1 MTATHATTPFK
12 ALLLSSLIGSLAFA
26 QTVAA
31 DWSINNKASAVQFV
45 SIKKGSIGEVHH
57 FGELN
62 GTLTKAGALTAS
74 ITLASVDTGIE
85 IRNTRM
91 QEHLFETTKFPLA
104 TISAQIEPTVL
115 KSLKTGKS
123 KALQVPFELDLH
135 GKKVTLL
142 ADVIVNPQKGGNLV
156 VTTAKPI
163 LLNATDF
170 GFAAGIDQ
178 LKALAGLD
186 TIASSIP
193 VTVQLTLEK

>member
-1 MTATHATTPFK
+1 MKTTQFRNPLK
-12 ALLLSSLIGSLAFA
+12 AILWSGVISSLAFA

-31 DWSINNKASAVQFV
+31 DWSINNQSSAVQFV

-57 FGELN
+57 FGEIS
-62 GTLTKAGALTAS
+62 GTLTKTGELTAS

-91 QEHLFETTKFPLA
+91 QEQLFEITKFPLA
-104 TISAQIEPTVL
+104 TISAQIDPALLQRL
-115 KSLKTGKS
+115 KSGKS
-123 KALQVPFELDLH
+123 KTLQVPFELDLH

-142 ADVIVNPQKGGNLV
+142 ADVIVNPQKGGDLV

-170 GFAAGIDQ
+170 GFTAGIDK
-178 LKALAGLD
+178 LKELAGLD
-186 TIASSIP
+186 AIASSIP

>member
-1 MTATHATTPFK
+1 MTATQFISPLK
-12 ALLLSSLIGSLAFA
+12 AILLSGVISSLAFT

-31 DWSINNKASAVQFV
+31 DWSINNQSSAVQFV

-57 FGELN
+57 FGELS
-62 GTLTKAGALTAS
+62 GTLTKAGTLKAS

-91 QEHLFETTKFPLA
+91 QEYFFETTKFPLA
-104 TISAQIEPTVL
+104 TISAQIDPALL
-115 KSLKTGKS
+115 KRLKAGKS
-123 KALQVPFELDLH
+123 KTLQVPFELDLH
-135 GKKVTLL
+135 GKKITLV
-142 ADVIVNPQKGGNLV
+142 ADVIVSPQKGGDLV

-170 GFAAGIDQ
+170 GFAAGIDK
-178 LKALAGLD
+178 LKELAGLD
-186 TIASSIP
+186 AIASSIP